1 MKKIKLFTQLSPE
14 EKNKASALINYN
26 ESEEALAR
34 RDYYELLNY
43 IADEDKEKIRGII
56 QDEINHSI
64 ILMQLAEKYS
74 MNLPSEFKNINSLE
88 KQK

>member
-1 MKKIKLFTQLSPE
+1 MKKFKLFTQLSPE

-34 RDYYELLNY
+34 RDYYELLKY